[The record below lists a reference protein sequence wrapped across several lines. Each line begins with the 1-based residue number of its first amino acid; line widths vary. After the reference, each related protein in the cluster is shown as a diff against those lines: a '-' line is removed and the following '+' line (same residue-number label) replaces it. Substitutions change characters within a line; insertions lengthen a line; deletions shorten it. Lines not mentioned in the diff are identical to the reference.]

1 MLNLSATTSE
11 SWSSSRVRASIPEV
25 SAPLGQIPG
34 GVAGCGAHVPR
45 AGGLGARGPPAG
57 GTGSAGAPSG
67 GARLGL
73 ATPPRPPGAGAA
85 LGPRGAARGVP
96 AADGDA
102 AEALEVDPWLM
113 RWTQSGISP
122 YFRAG
127 GSLES
132 TAQEVPQ
139 RGWFLPPIRA
149 VRHAGHLAALDNRRL
164 AVAKALR
171 LSGWMQTVPVVIVP
185 KGREWRRKADSR
197 SDGHWIRM
205 RYHGMLVDW
214 KGRGFPMT
222 GLLGGCRLCRWPV
235 FRAGRGRRT
244 RRASSLAT
252 RSGRHQTTRPVRKRS
267 KDAGRR
273 RHHH

>member
-1 MLNLSATTSE
+1 MRLNRSVMTSE
-11 SWSSSRVRASIPEV
+11 SWSSDRPCLRDPSRVPASLPEAPV
-25 SAPLGQIPG
+25 PLGHTPG
-34 GVAGCGAHVPR
+34 GFAGAH
-45 AGGLGARGPPAG
+45 GHPAG
-57 GTGSAGAPSG
+57 GAGFVGVPFG

-73 ATPPRPPGAGAA
+73 APPPRPAGTGAA
-85 LGPRGAARGVP
+85 LGPWGAARG
-96 AADGDA
+96 GDA
-102 AEALEVDPWLM
+102 AEAREVDPWLM
-113 RWTQSGISP
+113 RWTQAGISP

-149 VRHAGHLAALDNRRL
+149 VRHAGHLVALDNRRL

-171 LSGWMQTVPVVIVP
+171 LSGWIQTVPVVIVP
-185 KGREWRRKADSR
+185 KGREWRLKADSR

-214 KGRGFPMT
+214 KGRGFPMA
-222 GLLGGCRLCRWPV
+222 GLLGGCRLCRWPE
-235 FRAGRGRRT
+235 FRAGKADSQT
-244 RRASSLAT
+244 RRASSPAT
-252 RSGRHQTTRPVRKRS
+252 RTGRHQTKRS
-267 KDAGRR
+267 ASRRSWDTGCR

>member
-1 MLNLSATTSE
+1 MRLDRSVMTSE
-11 SWSSSRVRASIPEV
+11 SWSSDRPCLREPSRVPASLPEAPV
-25 SAPLGQIPG
+25 PLGHIPG
-34 GVAGCGAHVPR
+34 GFAGAH
-45 AGGLGARGPPAG
+45 GPPAG
-57 GTGSAGAPSG
+57 GAGFAGVPFG

-73 ATPPRPPGAGAA
+73 APPPRPAGTGAA
-85 LGPRGAARGVP
+85 LGPWGAARGVP
-96 AADGDA
+96 AAGGDA
-102 AEALEVDPWLM
+102 AEAREVDPWLM
-113 RWTQSGISP
+113 RWTQAGISP

-171 LSGWMQTVPVVIVP
+171 LSGWIQTVPVVIVP

-197 SDGHWIRM
+197 SDGHWIRI

-214 KGRGFPMT
+214 KGRGFPMA

-235 FRAGRGRRT
+235 FRAGKADRRT
-244 RRASSLAT
+244 RRASSPAK
-252 RSGRHQTTRPVRKRS
+252 RSGHHQTTLPARRRGW
-267 KDAGRR
+267 DAGCRR
-273 RHHH
+273 PHH

>member
-1 MLNLSATTSE
+1 MRLDRSVMTSE
-11 SWSSSRVRASIPEV
+11 SWSSDRPCLRDPSRVPASLPEAPV
-25 SAPLGQIPG
+25 PLGHTPG
-34 GVAGCGAHVPR
+34 GFAGAH
-45 AGGLGARGPPAG
+45 GHPAG
-57 GTGSAGAPSG
+57 GAGFVGVPFG

-73 ATPPRPPGAGAA
+73 APPPRPAGTGAA
-85 LGPRGAARGVP
+85 LGPWGAARRVP
-96 AADGDA
+96 AAGGDA
-102 AEALEVDPWLM
+102 AEARSVDPWLM
-113 RWTQSGISP
+113 RWTQAGISP

-149 VRHAGHLAALDNRRL
+149 VRHAGHLVALDNRRL

-171 LSGWMQTVPVVIVP
+171 LSGWIQTVPVVIVP

-222 GLLGGCRLCRWPV
+222 GLLGGCRICRWPE
-235 FRAGRGRRT
+235 R
-244 RRASSLAT
+244 
-252 RSGRHQTTRPVRKRS
+252 RHQTKRS
-267 KDAGRR
+267 ARRRSRDAGCR